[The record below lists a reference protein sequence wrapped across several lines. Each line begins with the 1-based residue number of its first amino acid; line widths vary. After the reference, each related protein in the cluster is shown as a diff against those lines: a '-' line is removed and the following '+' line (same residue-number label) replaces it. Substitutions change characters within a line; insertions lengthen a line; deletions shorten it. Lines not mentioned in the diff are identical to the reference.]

1 LARAYA
7 AGNNTDDALKALLA
21 VTTVDLEHAAAY
33 QLTATLASR
42 QPNGLRAAASAY
54 VLNGHP
60 LLERDGCAGVD
71 GPCPTRHDSPGW
83 QALRYRPRANRYCAA
98 RRSSLPLLSLILL
111 QTHWQAHEL
120 DLALPLAKG
129 FHDRWR
135 RPPLLVCA

>member
-1 LARAYA
+1 
-7 AGNNTDDALKALLA
+7 
-21 VTTVDLEHAAAY
+21 VDLEHAAAY

-60 LLERDGCAGVD
+60 LLEGMDAPVWMAPARHAMIALAGKHYD
-71 GPCPTRHDSPGW
+71 TAREQIDI
-83 QALRYRPRANRYCAA
+83 ALRDDP
-98 RRSSLPLLSLILL
+98 SLPLLSLILL

-120 DLALPLAKG
+120 DLALPWPRAFTTAG
-129 FHDRWR
+129 R